1 MRGHIR
7 QRHERTCSN
16 VIDIGRVLDPETG
29 LFKRKQQWETVRGT
43 KKDAQRRLAEKLH
56 HLHQGQVVSPSKIT
70 LAEWLEEWL
79 NTAIRPHRRIRT
91 VETYQSIIQNH
102 LKPELGGYRLCDLR
116 ASHLQAYYEKHLHKR
131 GEAKAWATFAGATL
145 QQHHTILFSSLK
157 AAVKQG
163 LIPRNVAELVLNKPR
178 PEERPE
184 GVLPHC
190 WEPAEA
196 QKFLVAAK
204 AASLQEAALY
214 ALALTAG
221 PRKAELCGLKW
232 SDIDFDRKTMSIT
245 RQLVKIRPA
254 VLFGP
259 PKNGRPRVIPL
270 GTESLE
276 LLRRHKVKQAEQ
288 RLLLGTAYHEHGLV
302 FARDF
307 GDPLLM
313 NNLGQRS
320 YARII
325 KAAGVRPIKFHGLR
339 HTCAT
344 LMLKQNVP
352 VKVVSE
358 RLGHKKTEITLDV
371 YAHVL
376 PSMQEEAAT
385 NLDRLLHG

>member
-7 QRHERTCSN
+7 QRHEGTWSI
-16 VIDIGRVLDPETG
+16 VIDIGRILDPVTG

-56 HLHQGQVVSPSKIT
+56 HLHQGQVVAPSKLT
-70 LAEWLEEWL
+70 LDQWLEEWL
-79 NTAIRPHRRIRT
+79 NTAIRPHKRIRT
-91 VETYQSIIQNH
+91 VETYASVIKNY

-116 ASHLQAYYEKHLHKR
+116 ASHLQAYYEKHLRKP
-131 GEAKAWATFAGATL
+131 GDVKPWPTFAGATL
-145 QQHHTILFSSLK
+145 QQHHTILYSALK
-157 AAVKQG
+157 AATKQD

-178 PEERPE
+178 PCENHD
-184 GVLPHC
+184 GVLAHC
-190 WEPAEA
+190 WEPEEA
-196 QKFLVAAK
+196 QKFLAAAK
-204 AASLQEAALY
+204 TASIQEAAFY
-214 ALALTAG
+214 SLALGAG

-232 SDIDFDRKTMSIT
+232 SDLDFERKSIAIT
-245 RQLVKIRPA
+245 RQLVKIKPA
-254 VLFGP
+254 VIFGP

-270 GTESLE
+270 GAESLE
-276 LLRRHKVKQAEQ
+276 LLRRHKADQAAR
-288 RLLLGTAYHEHGLV
+288 RLLLGTSYKDHGLV
-302 FARDF
+302 FAREF

-325 KAAGVRPIKFHGLR
+325 KAAGVRSIKFHGMR

-358 RLGHKKTEITLDV
+358 RLGHKRIEITLDV
-371 YAHVL
+371 YTHAL
-376 PSMQEEAAT
+376 PSMQQEAAA